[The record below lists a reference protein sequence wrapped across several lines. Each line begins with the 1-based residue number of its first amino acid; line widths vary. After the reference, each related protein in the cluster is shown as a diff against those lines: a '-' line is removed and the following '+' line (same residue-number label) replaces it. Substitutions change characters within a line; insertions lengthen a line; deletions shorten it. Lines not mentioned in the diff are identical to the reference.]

1 MFIAPSL
8 TRIRCDGSIVRAIA
22 RRCYENSG
30 KQRKNSGR
38 SRCFIDPRTARGP
51 GFLPRTR
58 YRALII
64 FRQKQQKQ
72 REPQSAAHLCILG
85 DAADRRRMPVSRRLK
100 AAVAQ
105 LGPIHLADSRASV
118 VKRLMAMMREAHASG
133 ARFVVFPELAL
144 TTFFPR
150 WWMTDQAEIDRF
162 FERDMPNAETR
173 PLFELA
179 KELGVGFYLGYA
191 ELTREKGELH
201 RYNTSILV
209 ERDGRIIGRYRKIH
223 LPGHFEHLPTAPFQ
237 HLEKRYFDVGNE
249 GFRVWRAFDAVVGM
263 CICNDRRWPE
273 TWRVMGLQG
282 VEIVALGY
290 NTPIENIHH
299 REPEHLRMFHHLL
312 SLQAGA
318 YQNAAWVLAAAKCGA
333 EDGFAMIGGSA
344 IVAPTGEIAARALS
358 EEDEVIAVDLN
369 LELGDYLRRTVFN
382 FEKHRRVEHYGL
394 ITERT
399 GARTEA

>member
-1 MFIAPSL
+1 M
-8 TRIRCDGSIVRAIA
+8 
-22 RRCYENSG
+22 
-30 KQRKNSGR
+30 
-38 SRCFIDPRTARGP
+38 
-51 GFLPRTR
+51 
-58 YRALII
+58 
-64 FRQKQQKQ
+64 
-72 REPQSAAHLCILG
+72 
-85 DAADRRRMPVSRRLK
+85 SRRLT

-105 LGPIHLADSRASV
+105 LGPIHLADGRISV
-118 VKRLMAMMREAHASG
+118 VKRLTAMLREAHARD

-150 WWMTDQAEIDRF
+150 WWMTEQAEIDRF
-162 FERDMPNAETR
+162 FEREMPNAETQ

-191 ELTREKGELH
+191 ELTREMGEPRH
-201 RYNTSILV
+201 YNTSILV
-209 ERDGRIIGRYRKIH
+209 ERNGRVVGRYRKIH
-223 LPGHFEHLPTAPFQ
+223 LPGHSEHLPDAPFQ

-249 GFRVWRAFDAVVGM
+249 GFKVWRAFDAVVGM

-273 TWRVMGLQG
+273 TYRVLGLQG

-290 NTPIENIHH
+290 NTPVANIHH

-344 IVAPTGEIAARALS
+344 IIAPTGEIAAQALS
-358 EEDEVIAVDLN
+358 EEDEVIAVNLDLD
-369 LELGDYLRRTVFN
+369 LGQYLRRTVFN
-382 FEKHRRVEHYGL
+382 FEKHRRTEYYGL
-394 ITERT
+394 IGERT
-399 GARTEA
+399 GARTEV